1 MTACWGIARRYLL
14 RMRRSVKNI
23 IVSVLTPVI
32 LLLFFGPAMNS
43 LTKITLNPSVSSSID
58 YISFFV
64 PGIIALTLF
73 YAAIFSASNVVQ
85 IDKFTDFDEILDM
98 TPNSPQTI
106 VLGYALG
113 GFIHTLFEV
122 ILVIAIA
129 ELTTL
134 LPVPIDYL
142 FYNMVATILTIG
154 TFLFIGM
161 AIAKSVEW
169 EHYTLILS
177 ILTLPVVYLST
188 IFAPAYAYSQLNWI
202 VAINPLSLL
211 LDGYRVNLLPLTP
224 LQSLVNIIALMG
236 YCLGSFLLCVFAFDH
251 VPRATTKNSVKIS
264 SLTRQLQNTESV
276 HAQVLQKLGKNSLGT
291 IYQLLLDGKKEE
303 AIKLFTS
310 QFTNEE
316 IKQLFKV
323 LAKS

>member
-1 MTACWGIARRYLL
+1 
-14 RMRRSVKNI
+14 
-23 IVSVLTPVI
+23 
-32 LLLFFGPAMNS
+32 
-43 LTKITLNPSVSSSID
+43 
-58 YISFFV
+58 
-64 PGIIALTLF
+64 
-73 YAAIFSASNVVQ
+73 
-85 IDKFTDFDEILDM
+85 
-98 TPNSPQTI
+98 
-106 VLGYALG
+106 
-113 GFIHTLFEV
+113 
-122 ILVIAIA
+122 
-129 ELTTL
+129 
-134 LPVPIDYL
+134 
-142 FYNMVATILTIG
+142 VATFLTIG
-154 TFLFIGM
+154 IFLFIGM

-169 EHYTLILS
+169 ENYTLILS